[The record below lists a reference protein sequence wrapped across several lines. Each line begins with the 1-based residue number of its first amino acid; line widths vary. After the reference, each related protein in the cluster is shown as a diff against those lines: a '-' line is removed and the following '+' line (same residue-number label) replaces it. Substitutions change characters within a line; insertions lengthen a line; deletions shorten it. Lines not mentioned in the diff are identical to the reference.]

1 MPGVRAG
8 LATIEGGA
16 GGAPL
21 LLVHGFT
28 GAKDDFAEHVE
39 PLAAAGWHVVVP
51 DLPGHGDS
59 HPDGAEHGF
68 EAYAGAVLAV
78 ADDLGWERFA
88 VLGHSMGGVVAQHL
102 AMAAPARLSHLV
114 LMDTS
119 PDRVGVAAELV
130 ELACGIV
137 EQDGLV
143 ALLEAQRALGNPLDT
158 EIARRVRER
167 RPDWQALSDAKFL
180 RCSPAM
186 YVTMA
191 RALSTA
197 PDRSDCLAR
206 LAVPTLVLVGEHD
219 ELLQTPSV
227 RLASA
232 IPGAELV
239 VVPDAGHNPQIENPP
254 VFFDVVT
261 TFLRRA

>member
-1 MPGVRAG
+1 MRAG
-8 LATIEGGA
+8 LATIEEGA

-28 GAKDDFAEHVE
+28 GAKDDFAELAG
-39 PLAAAGWHVVVP
+39 PLAAAGWHVVAP

-68 EAYAGAVLAV
+68 EAYAEVVLAV

-88 VLGHSMGGVVAQHL
+88 LLGHSMGGVVAQFV

-119 PDRVGVAAELV
+119 PDRVGVEEELV
-130 ELACGIV
+130 ELACTIV
-137 EQDGLV
+137 ERDGLA
-143 ALLEAQRALGNPLDT
+143 ALLEVQRAIGGPLET
-158 EIARRVRER
+158 EIGRRVRAE
-167 RPDWQALSDAKFL
+167 RPDWQEHADAKFL
-180 RCSPAM
+180 RCSPRM

-191 RALSTA
+191 RALTTA
-197 PDRSDCLAR
+197 ADRTDRLAR
-206 LAVPTLVLVGEHD
+206 LEVPTLVVVGEHD
-219 ELLQTPSV
+219 GLLRAPSA
-227 RLASA
+227 RLAAA
-232 IPGAELV
+232 IPTAELV

-254 VFFDVVT
+254 AFLEVVT
-261 TFLRRA
+261 TFLRDA

>member
-1 MPGVRAG
+1 MRHVRAG
-8 LATIEGGA
+8 LATIEAGEGGV
-16 GGAPL
+16 PL
-21 LLVHGFT
+21 LLLHGFT
-28 GAKDDFAEHVE
+28 GAKDDFAEHVG

-59 HPDGAEHGF
+59 HPDDAEHGF
-68 EAYAGAVLAV
+68 EAYAQAVLAV

-102 AMAAPARLSHLV
+102 AVAAPERLSHLV

-119 PDRVGVAAELV
+119 PDRVVVEAELV
-130 ELACGIV
+130 EMACTIV
-137 EQDGLV
+137 ERDGLA
-143 ALLEAQRALGNPLDT
+143 ALLEVQRALGGPLET
-158 EIARRVRER
+158 EIGRRVREQ
-167 RPDWQALSDAKFL
+167 RPDWQERSDAKFL

-191 RALSTA
+191 RALTTA
-197 PDRSDCLAR
+197 SDRRDRLAR
-206 LAVPTLVLVGEHD
+206 LDVPTLVLVGEHD
-219 ELLQTPSV
+219 ELLRAPSV

-232 IPGAELV
+232 ISGAELV